1 MFFGAADPDDYV
13 VKIASVNYGVT
24 ITNYSYVTFDNL
36 DFEGFNYSAFYL
48 TTCPHITIQNCTFN
62 FMGYNAVDGY
72 TSAGS
77 ANTAAGLVFS
87 GNVVSDVGSNGVDTD
102 EPFTTMTIS
111 NNTFNNLGVIAGQGY
126 KRWID
131 TDSAV
136 VFGARANDNINTV
149 VEYNTITNAGYCG
162 VYWYGDRATIRY
174 NFINYFSTLL
184 DDGGA
189 IYTYDNVATT
199 RTGTVTYNICLNG
212 TGNTEGRP
220 SSNMYSYGLYT
231 DGSTVGIDLTHNTV
245 AYISH
250 AGYLTN
256 SNLNGSLEDNTFYSC
271 QNGIWVAGTGSMSG
285 MTILRNI
292 MFART
297 STQYTAMFNFSG
309 SPLAS
314 TTLDYNIY
322 TRPISETTTIYH
334 PSSTTVSLATWKSTT
349 GDDVHSAT
357 AGRTVSSSVDDVQI
371 HFRYNNTTSNQTYVL
386 SATMYDPFGVG
397 YTNPFI
403 LAPFTSK
410 ILLGAGTVT
419 LYAAPEPIVVLTTSV
434 TAGYNQATVGGNVID
449 EGSSSITERG
459 VCWGM
464 SVNPTTSGSHTA
476 SGSGLGV
483 YYVLITELNPSTTY
497 HARAYAINGSGTAYG
512 DDISFTTSGGTF
524 PPTVITTAIS
534 NIQQTTATSGGNVS
548 SQGSTLVTARGVCW
562 STSTNPT
569 IALATK
575 TSDGTG
581 TGLFVSSLT
590 GLTAGTHYYVRAYAT
605 NSIGTGYG
613 SQLEFTTAAA
623 DNIPS
628 VTTASIG
635 NITATY
641 ATGGGNVTDDG
652 GDAVTARGV
661 CWATTTTPDT
671 GDNIT
676 TNGTG
681 EGIFT
686 SNITGLSEGVT
697 YYVRA
702 YATNSVGTGYGGQV
716 SFVATDNI
724 DPPPVN
730 LEGDYVFING
740 KILMVGDKIVIIK

>member
-1 MFFGAADPDDYV
+1 MKKLIIIILWLISISLNATNYYVKTGGNDAAAGTSDGTAWATITKVNTVWAAGTFAPGDNIYFRRGDSFTGTIAVTESGSAGSVITVGAYGSGADPVINGFATVSSWVSEGGGIYSKAVTCASEAIMLTVDGVNTAMGRTPNAGSAWWMSQSDNGGPGFSSTLTDAVHLNSGTLDWTGAEVVIKVNLYTISHLNVTSHSGSTIGFTETAAGDIVNGYGYFLQNDIRTLDVLGEWFYDGSEVFMFFGAADPDDYV

-77 ANTAAGLVFS
+77 ANTATGLVFS
-87 GNVVSDVGSNGVDTD
+87 GNVVSDVGSNGVHTD

-131 TDSAV
+131 THSAV

-189 IYTYDNVATT
+189 IYTYDNIATT

-212 TGNTEGRP
+212 TGNTEGRS

-271 QNGIWVAGTGSMSG
+271 QNGIWVAGTGSVNG

-292 MFART
+292 MFARL

-334 PSSTTVSLATWKSTT
+334 PSSTTISLATWKTQT

-357 AGRTVSSSVDDVQI
+357 AGRTVSSSVEDVQI
-371 HFRYNNTTSNQTYVL
+371 HFIYNSTTSNQTYTL
-386 SATMYDPFGVG
+386 SATMVEANGTG
-397 YTNPFI
+397 YTNTFNI
-403 LAPFTSK
+403 STF
-410 ILLGAGTVT
+410 
-419 LYAAPEPIVVLTTSV
+419 Y
-434 TAGYNQATVGGNVID
+434 
-449 EGSSSITERG
+449 
-459 VCWGM
+459 
-464 SVNPTTSGSHTA
+464 VNDTIRYWH
-476 SGSGLGV
+476 
-483 YYVLITELNPSTTY
+483 
-497 HARAYAINGSGTAYG
+497 
-512 DDISFTTSGGTF
+512 
-524 PPTVITTAIS
+524 S
-534 NIQQTTATSGGNVS
+534 N
-548 SQGSTLVTARGVCW
+548 
-562 STSTNPT
+562 
-569 IALATK
+569 
-575 TSDGTG
+575 
-581 TGLFVSSLT
+581 SL
-590 GLTAGTHYYVRAYAT
+590 
-605 NSIGTGYG
+605 
-613 SQLEFTTAAA
+613 
-623 DNIPS
+623 
-628 VTTASIG
+628 
-635 NITATY
+635 
-641 ATGGGNVTDDG
+641 
-652 GDAVTARGV
+652 
-661 CWATTTTPDT
+661 
-671 GDNIT
+671 
-676 TNGTG
+676 
-681 EGIFT
+681 
-686 SNITGLSEGVT
+686 
-697 YYVRA
+697 
-702 YATNSVGTGYGGQV
+702 
-716 SFVATDNI
+716 
-724 DPPPVN
+724 
-730 LEGDYVFING
+730 
-740 KILMVGDKIVIIK
+740 